1 MPPRPQRLDA
11 GMPSLYYSCAINA
24 RSKCYQSMRSQQ
36 TIAMLSMRYYT
47 INALSMLH
55 RHWVPAPYPLGNS
68 HAMDGVSTRYRYPNY
83 FGSGGAI
90 DS

>member
-1 MPPRPQRLDA
+1 MPPPQRLDA
-11 GMPSLYYSCAINA
+11 NTPTLYYCCTINV
-24 RSKCYQSMRSQQ
+24 RLKFYQSTRSQRI
-36 TIAMLSMRYYT
+36 IAMLSMLYYT

-68 HAMDGVSTRYRYPNY
+68 HAIDGVSTRYRYPNY